1 MAPPFTLQAT
11 STSCQTIHA
20 FELYTF
26 ALAGIALAG
35 IALAGIALA
44 GNSINTI
51 TNGSNIVYKQRHK

>member
-1 MAPPFTLQAT
+1 MHLKLSAHLVRLSMHLSFTR
-11 STSCQTIHA
+11 
-20 FELYTF
+20 
-26 ALAGIALAG
+26 

>member
-1 MAPPFTLQAT
+1 MTPPFTLQAT

-35 IALAGIALA
+35 
-44 GNSINTI
+44 NSINTI